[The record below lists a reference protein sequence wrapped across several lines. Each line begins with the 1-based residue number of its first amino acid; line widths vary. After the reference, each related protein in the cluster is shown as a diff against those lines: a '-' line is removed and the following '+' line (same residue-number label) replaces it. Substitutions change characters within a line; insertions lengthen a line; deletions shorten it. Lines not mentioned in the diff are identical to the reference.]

1 MPGRVGPAYARP
13 VTDSDSKPHHS
24 DPGTSLPTGVVTW
37 TTLLARWIALV
48 KAGEGLVLAAP
59 GDADARR
66 WRSSIPEVVTLQSV
80 TFALGDLER
89 LPEADRSLARDRAD
103 LAVTESSARLDRLW
117 RGENMPEGLLEVAAD
132 ARRAVDL
139 AVYIGLRWL
148 VNAGQGLWRMPE
160 VDLDADGPAGTLALM
175 QPGTLA
181 TPGSPVAWWTERP
194 LPPGLEAEL
203 EGNDGPLRIAA
214 GPPVQV
220 YRDLDENGR
229 FIADLVETL
238 EALPPGLPLLV
249 PIALDG
255 ESIGRFTVDPATWA
269 KANDAALE
277 GIADGTRAGFGD
289 FEHSSPE

>member
-1 MPGRVGPAYARP
+1 M
-13 VTDSDSKPHHS
+13 TDSDSKRHHS

-59 GDADARR
+59 GDSDARR

-148 VNAGQGLWRMPE
+148 VNAGEGLWRMPE

-203 EGNDGPLRIAA
+203 EENDGPLRIAA

-255 ESIGRFTVDPATWA
+255 ESIGRFTVESATWA